1 VDLAGHTGYNRMLLF
16 ARRPAPVQVSWLGYP
31 NTTGLSTI
39 GYRIVDD
46 YTDPPGLTDPFCT
59 EKLIRMPESFL
70 CYRPDKDSP
79 AAGELPASKSGRV
92 TFGSFNVLPKVS
104 GKTFALWA
112 ALLRAIPESC
122 LIMKTRSF
130 SDRTACNVA
139 LEMFASYGISP
150 ERIELVSYKPS
161 FKEHLEMYNQID
173 VALDTFPYNGTT
185 TTFEAIW
192 MGIPV
197 ITLAGDTHA
206 SRVGVSILSN
216 IGLPELIARSQD
228 EYVAI
233 ALNLVNDLRRL
244 QTLRDSLREMMVKSP
259 LTDARR
265 FTGNLENCY
274 RSIWEKWCKSA

>member
-1 VDLAGHTGYNRMLLF
+1 MDDVEVAELISKDEMDILVDLAGHTGYNRMLLF

-31 NTTGLSTI
+31 NTTGLPTI
-39 GYRIVDD
+39 GYRIVDG
-46 YTDPPGLTDPFCT
+46 YSDPPGLTEPFCT

-112 ALLRAIPESC
+112 ALLRAIPESN

-130 SDRTACNVA
+130 FLTGPPATSRWKC
-139 LEMFASYGISP
+139 LRHM
-150 ERIELVSYKPS
+150 VSLLRGLNWYDKPS

-206 SRVGVSILSN
+206 SRVGASILSN
-216 IGLPELIARSQD
+216 IGLPELIARSRMNM
-228 EYVAI
+228 
-233 ALNLVNDLRRL
+233 LP
-244 QTLRDSLREMMVKSP
+244 SL
-259 LTDARR
+259 
-265 FTGNLENCY
+265 
-274 RSIWEKWCKSA
+274 